1 MEDTGGSVTEGSA
14 QVLRGTGYAVNYTP
28 KEGYET
34 SSVFVDG
41 EEIDLE
47 EYPDRYVI
55 ENIQE
60 NHTVDVTFAVKPT
73 PIPTPTEKPQEITK
87 PSQAESIGTDESGDG
102 TSGEN
107 ADASGKDSKKGE
119 SDGTSSGG
127 FLAGLG
133 SMFSAIG
140 GLIKGALSAVGGF
153 FKGIGSLIVRGLR
166 VIGSFFAGIPKFFSK
181 PATKSGKTVG
191 NVFIKVLLAILG
203 VLLIALGISFVHVQ
217 QVRKKK
223 AEESKRKRER
233 VRRQLEAEI
242 EAIDLD
248 SIPVP
253 PPTWQKPDAKKPNT
267 RKQETGKKRQKPKSS
282 SK

>member
-102 TSGEN
+102 
-107 ADASGKDSKKGE
+107 
-119 SDGTSSGG
+119 
-127 FLAGLG
+127 
-133 SMFSAIG
+133 
-140 GLIKGALSAVGGF
+140 AVMARP
-153 FKGIGSLIVRGLR
+153 VRMQMLPGR
-166 VIGSFFAGIPKFFSK
+166 I
-181 PATKSGKTVG
+181 
-191 NVFIKVLLAILG
+191 
-203 VLLIALGISFVHVQ
+203 
-217 QVRKKK
+217 
-223 AEESKRKRER
+223 RKRENQT
-233 VRRQLEAEI
+233 VRLQA
-242 EAIDLD
+242 
-248 SIPVP
+248 
-253 PPTWQKPDAKKPNT
+253 
-267 RKQETGKKRQKPKSS
+267 GSS
-282 SK
+282 QVWEVCFPQSED